1 MIKARILQSTG
12 SWYQALTEKNDIIK
26 CRLLGKFKLEEQK
39 STNPIAVGDDVI
51 LVHDKASGDYVIDD
65 ILPRRNYIV
74 RQSPRQ
80 KHLKHIIASNIDQA
94 VLIVTISQPRTSLGF
109 IDRFL
114 VVAEMYHIPVTI
126 VVNKIDTTT
135 KKDEIVLEKILDIY
149 PAIGYPV
156 ILASAK
162 TGQGIEDIQ
171 QLLTDK
177 TTLVV
182 GHSGVGKSTTINAI
196 NPQLN
201 LKTANISN
209 KWQKGMHTTTFAT
222 MFEIFD
228 NSYIIDTPGIK
239 ELFVIEI
246 EPEELSGYFPEMRKV
261 SANCQYN
268 NCLHENEPNCAV
280 KDALLEDQISDSRF
294 ESYLGILENIRSIDY
309 WER

>member
-12 SWYQALTEKNDIIK
+12 SWYQAQTEKNDIIK
-26 CRLLGKFKLEEQK
+26 CRLLGKFKQEEQK
-39 STNPIAVGDDVI
+39 STNPIAVGDEVI
-51 LVHDKASGDYVIDD
+51 LIHDRDSGDYVIDD

-135 KKDEIVLEKILDIY
+135 KKDEAVLEKILDIY
-149 PAIGYPV
+149 PKIGYPV

-162 TGQGIEDIQ
+162 TGHGIEEIR
-171 QLLTDK
+171 QLLQDK
-177 TTLVV
+177 STLVV

-196 NPQLN
+196 NPKLN

-222 MFEIFD
+222 MFEIFE

-246 EPEELSGYFPEMRKV
+246 EPEELSGYLPEMRKV

-280 KDALLEDQISDSRF
+280 KDALLEGQISDSRF
-294 ESYLGILENIRSIDY
+294 ESYLSILENIRSIDY

>member
-1 MIKARILQSTG
+1 MKARILQSTG
-12 SWYQALTEKNDIIK
+12 SWYQARAESGQVIS

-39 STNPIAVGDDVI
+39 STNPIAVGDEVI
-51 LVHDKASGDYVIDD
+51 LAQDTQSSDYVIEE

-80 KHLKHIIASNIDQA
+80 KHLKHILAANIDQA
-94 VLIVTISQPRTSLGF
+94 ILIVTISQPRTSLGF

-126 VVNKIDTTT
+126 VVNKIDATS
-135 KKDEIVLEKILDIY
+135 KKDEAVLQKILDIY
-149 PAIGYPV
+149 PSIGYPV
-156 ILASAK
+156 ILASAINM
-162 TGQGIEDIQ
+162 QGIEEITE
-171 QLLTDK
+171 LLKDK
-177 TTLVV
+177 TSLVV
-182 GHSGVGKSTTINAI
+182 GHSGVGKSTTVNAI
-196 NPQLN
+196 NPALQ
-201 LKTANISN
+201 LKTAKISN

-228 NSYIIDTPGIK
+228 NSFIIDTPGIK

-261 SANCQYN
+261 SQGCQYN
-268 NCLHENEPNCAV
+268 NCLHENEPSCAV
-280 KDALLEDQISDSRF
+280 KDALLEDQIAESRF
-294 ESYLGILENIRSIDY
+294 ESYLGILDNIRSIDY